1 MSDSARFMFSAII
14 AIAVFC
20 LLVVVFMIVADR
32 ASDQRRF
39 RWFTASFAFGLS
51 LVVFAGILSGT
62 ALNADREHSVI
73 AATYH
78 SGWMGPE
85 QGYAAAILLLL
96 AGTYAIVLGVRGASR
111 KDAAPRNT

>member
-1 MSDSARFMFSAII
+1 MFSAII
-14 AIAVFC
+14 AIAVLC

-39 RWFTASFAFGLS
+39 RSFTASFAFGLS
-51 LVVFAGILSGT
+51 LIVFAGLLSGI
-62 ALNADREHSVI
+62 ALNADRHHSVI

-78 SGWMGPE
+78 SGWMSPE

-96 AGTYAIVLGVRGASR
+96 AGIYAIILGVRGASR
-111 KDAAPRNT
+111 KDDAAPNT